1 MERRPSILRVAVLP
15 IKVLRSDGHSDYSD
29 KGKEI
34 LNPTDISSYWSN
46 VVHVGGYS
54 LHVTTYLDVRV
65 HQFWLTR
72 LDGKLPLPQRTD
84 LGTNKNYLQYTYYT
98 LSALTIKV
106 PRAMKQ
112 TLTTLQIV
120 QIVFGG
126 TYAFAHLFIAYDI
139 PLEKPYLYVH
149 NLSTALPSTMSTISS
164 AVSST
169 FASATATAGL
179 GSWLKKVALRA
190 AGEEGLAEN
199 VRNYQGET
207 FGIDAVHAAQME
219 KAQQEVRYKWE
230 TQTVHCLD
238 TSGEAFAILLNLVYL
253 APLAG
258 LFIRYFTRSYL
269 NRAKSEPPK
278 PSQQENIVESSKD
291 AVKDVEREIR
301 EAMAGKQGGDTEPP
315 PELKEKLDKAKS
327 DAKQSASDMGAKAQ
341 KNANIA
347 SAKTKQGA
355 SDLGTKAQNAAKDLG
370 AMAQDSAQDVQAAFS
385 DDIAI
390 LREKMRKMGSEGT
403 KMTKTIYS
411 YTSSSTTK
419 EGSSDQSSEKPAAES
434 EGEENEDRDHD
445 GGRNE
450 DKEPEEG
457 NDEDKDSE
465 DKAVKDESEEDGHNE
480 DRHEEDGPEEDGPE
494 EGGAEA
500 FNGNASAYEVVPD
513 QPKTEEEAKA
523 EAEMQPNKS

>member
-1 MERRPSILRVAVLP
+1 
-15 IKVLRSDGHSDYSD
+15 
-29 KGKEI
+29 
-34 LNPTDISSYWSN
+34 
-46 VVHVGGYS
+46 
-54 LHVTTYLDVRV
+54 
-65 HQFWLTR
+65 
-72 LDGKLPLPQRTD
+72 
-84 LGTNKNYLQYTYYT
+84 
-98 LSALTIKV
+98 
-106 PRAMKQ
+106 MKQ
-112 TLTTLQIV
+112 TLTTLQIA

-139 PLEKPYLYVH
+139 PIENPYLYVH
-149 NLSTALPSTMSTISS
+149 NLSTALPSTASTISS
-164 AVSST
+164 AVSSA

-219 KAQQEVRYKWE
+219 KAQEEIRYKWE
-230 TQTVHCLD
+230 TQTIHCLD
-238 TSGEAFAILLNLVYL
+238 TSGEAFAIFLNLVYL

-278 PSQQENIVESSKD
+278 PSPQENIMESSKD

-315 PELKEKLDKAKS
+315 PELKEKLNKAKS
-327 DAKQSASDMGAKAQ
+327 DAKQGASDMSTKAQ
-341 KNANIA
+341 KNANIV

-355 SDLGTKAQNAAKDLG
+355 GDLSDKAQNVAKEWST
-370 AMAQDSAQDVQAAFS
+370 MAQDSAQDAKAVLNDELAE
-385 DDIAI
+385 
-390 LREKMRKMGSEGT
+390 LRAKMRKMGSEGT
-403 KMTKTIYS
+403 KMTKS
-411 YTSSSTTK
+411 VFNYTSESTTTTK
-419 EGSSDQSSEKPAAES
+419 EERSNHSSEKQAAEPE
-434 EGEENEDRDHD
+434 EGENEDEAPKEGED
-445 GGRNE
+445 E

-457 NDEDKDSE
+457 EDEDKDPKEEEDEDKDSE
-465 DKAVKDESEEDGHNE
+465 DKPVKDE
-480 DRHEEDGPEEDGPE
+480 PEEDGPE
-494 EGGAEA
+494 EA

-523 EAEMQPNKS
+523 EEEMQPHEG

>member
-1 MERRPSILRVAVLP
+1 
-15 IKVLRSDGHSDYSD
+15 
-29 KGKEI
+29 
-34 LNPTDISSYWSN
+34 
-46 VVHVGGYS
+46 
-54 LHVTTYLDVRV
+54 
-65 HQFWLTR
+65 
-72 LDGKLPLPQRTD
+72 
-84 LGTNKNYLQYTYYT
+84 
-98 LSALTIKV
+98 
-106 PRAMKQ
+106 MKQ

-139 PLEKPYLYVH
+139 PIEKPYLYVH
-149 NLSTALPSTMSTISS
+149 NLSTALPSTVSTISS
-164 AVSST
+164 TVSSA

-219 KAQQEVRYKWE
+219 KAQEEIRYKWE

-278 PSQQENIVESSKD
+278 PSPQENIMESSKD

-315 PELKEKLDKAKS
+315 PELKERLDKAKS
-327 DAKQSASDMGAKAQ
+327 DAKQSASDMSAKVQ

-355 SDLGTKAQNAAKDLG
+355 GDLGNKAQNAAKDLSS
-370 AMAQDSAQDVQAAFS
+370 MAQDSGQDVKAAFS

-419 EGSSDQSSEKPAAES
+419 EESSDQSSEKPAAEPE
-434 EGEENEDRDHD
+434 EGEDEDKDQKGEQNEDEDPEEGKNEDR
-445 GGRNE
+445 NS
-450 DKEPEEG
+450 
-457 NDEDKDSE
+457 DKDSE
-465 DKAVKDESEEDGHNE
+465 DKAVKDEPEEDGQ
-480 DRHEEDGPEEDGPE
+480 EEDGPE

-523 EAEMQPNKS
+523 EAEMQPKEG

>member
-1 MERRPSILRVAVLP
+1 M
-15 IKVLRSDGHSDYSD
+15 
-29 KGKEI
+29 
-34 LNPTDISSYWSN
+34 
-46 VVHVGGYS
+46 HVGGYP
-54 LHVTTYLDVRV
+54 LHVTTYLDVRI
-65 HQFWLTR
+65 HQLWLTC
-72 LDGKLPLPQRTD
+72 LDGKLPLPQRID
-84 LGTNKNYLQYTYYT
+84 LGTNMEYLQYTYYT

-139 PLEKPYLYVH
+139 PIEKPYLYVH
-149 NLSTALPSTMSTISS
+149 NLSTALPSTISTISS
-164 AVSST
+164 AVSSA

-207 FGIDAVHAAQME
+207 FGIDAVHAAQMK
-219 KAQQEVRYKWE
+219 KAQEEIRYKWE

-278 PSQQENIVESSKD
+278 PSQQENIMESSKD

-327 DAKQSASDMGAKAQ
+327 DAKQSASDVSAKAQ

-355 SDLGTKAQNAAKDLG
+355 GDLSNKAQNVAKDLS
-370 AMAQDSAQDVQAAFS
+370 AMAQDSAQDVKTAIN

-403 KMTKTIYS
+403 KLTKSAYS
-411 YTSSSTTK
+411 YTSSIATK
-419 EGSSDQSSEKPAAES
+419 EESSDQSPEKPAS
-434 EGEENEDRDHD
+434 
-445 GGRNE
+445 
-450 DKEPEEG
+450 KPEEG
-457 NDEDKDSE
+457 EDEDKDQEGGQEGGQDEDKDPEEAADEDRAPE
-465 DKAVKDESEEDGHNE
+465 DKAVKDEPEEDGQ
-480 DRHEEDGPEEDGPE
+480 EEDGQEEDGPE
-494 EGGAEA
+494 EGGVEA

-523 EAEMQPNKS
+523 EGEMQPNEG

>member
-1 MERRPSILRVAVLP
+1 
-15 IKVLRSDGHSDYSD
+15 
-29 KGKEI
+29 
-34 LNPTDISSYWSN
+34 
-46 VVHVGGYS
+46 
-54 LHVTTYLDVRV
+54 
-65 HQFWLTR
+65 
-72 LDGKLPLPQRTD
+72 
-84 LGTNKNYLQYTYYT
+84 
-98 LSALTIKV
+98 
-106 PRAMKQ
+106 MKQ

-139 PLEKPYLYVH
+139 PIEKPYLYVH
-149 NLSTALPSTMSTISS
+149 NLSTALPSTVSTISS
-164 AVSST
+164 AVGSA

-219 KAQQEVRYKWE
+219 KAQEEIRYKWE

-278 PSQQENIVESSKD
+278 PSPQENIMESSKD

-327 DAKQSASDMGAKAQ
+327 DAKQSASDMSAKAQ

-355 SDLGTKAQNAAKDLG
+355 GDLGNKAQNAAKDLSS
-370 AMAQDSAQDVQAAFS
+370 MAQDSAQDVKAAFS

-419 EGSSDQSSEKPAAES
+419 EESSDQSSEKPAAE
-434 EGEENEDRDHD
+434 
-445 GGRNE
+445 
-450 DKEPEEG
+450 PEEG
-457 NDEDKDSE
+457 EDEDKDQKGEQNEDEDPEEGKDEDRNSDKDSE
-465 DKAVKDESEEDGHNE
+465 DKAVKDEPEEDGQ
-480 DRHEEDGPEEDGPE
+480 EEDGPE

-513 QPKTEEEAKA
+513 QPKTEEEIKA
-523 EAEMQPNKS
+523 EAEMQPKEG

>member
-1 MERRPSILRVAVLP
+1 
-15 IKVLRSDGHSDYSD
+15 
-29 KGKEI
+29 
-34 LNPTDISSYWSN
+34 
-46 VVHVGGYS
+46 
-54 LHVTTYLDVRV
+54 
-65 HQFWLTR
+65 
-72 LDGKLPLPQRTD
+72 
-84 LGTNKNYLQYTYYT
+84 
-98 LSALTIKV
+98 
-106 PRAMKQ
+106 MKQ

-139 PLEKPYLYVH
+139 PIEKPYLYVH
-149 NLSTALPSTMSTISS
+149 NLSTALPSTVSTISS
-164 AVSST
+164 AVGSA

-219 KAQQEVRYKWE
+219 KAQEEIRYKWE

-278 PSQQENIVESSKD
+278 PSPQENIMESSKD

-327 DAKQSASDMGAKAQ
+327 DAKQSASDMSAKAQ

-355 SDLGTKAQNAAKDLG
+355 GDLGNKAQNAAKDLSS
-370 AMAQDSAQDVQAAFS
+370 MAQDSAQDVKAAFS

-419 EGSSDQSSEKPAAES
+419 EEGSDQSSDKPAAE
-434 EGEENEDRDHD
+434 
-445 GGRNE
+445 
-450 DKEPEEG
+450 PEEG
-457 NDEDKDSE
+457 EDEDKDQKGEQNEDEDPEEGKNEHRNSDKDSE
-465 DKAVKDESEEDGHNE
+465 DKAVKDEPEEDGQ
-480 DRHEEDGPEEDGPE
+480 EEDGPE

-523 EAEMQPNKS
+523 EAEMQPNEG

>member
-1 MERRPSILRVAVLP
+1 MERRSSILRMAFLP
-15 IKVLRSDGHSDYSD
+15 IKVLRSDGHGNHSR
-29 KGKEI
+29 KRKEI
-34 LNPTDISSYWSN
+34 HNATDIPSYWSN
-46 VVHVGGYS
+46 VVYVGGYS

-65 HQFWLTR
+65 HQFGLAC
-72 LDGKLPLPQRTD
+72 LDGKLRLSQRID
-84 LGTNKNYLQYTYYT
+84 LGTNNDYLQYTYYT

-139 PLEKPYLYVH
+139 PIEKQYLYVH
-149 NLSTALPSTMSTISS
+149 NLSTALPSTVSTISS
-164 AVSST
+164 AVSSA

-219 KAQQEVRYKWE
+219 KAQEEIRYKWE
-230 TQTVHCLD
+230 TQKVHCLD

-269 NRAKSEPPK
+269 NRANSEPPK
-278 PSQQENIVESSKD
+278 PSQQENIMESSKD

-327 DAKQSASDMGAKAQ
+327 DAKQGASDVSAKAQ

-355 SDLGTKAQNAAKDLG
+355 GDLGNKAQNVAKDLS
-370 AMAQDSAQDVQAAFS
+370 AMAQDSAQDVKAAFN
-385 DDIAI
+385 DDIAM

-403 KMTKTIYS
+403 KMSKSIFS
-411 YTSSSTTK
+411 YTSETTTK
-419 EGSSDQSSEKPAAES
+419 EERSDESPEKPAAEPE
-434 EGEENEDRDHD
+434 EGEK
-445 GGRNE
+445 E
-450 DKEPEEG
+450 DKDPEEGKAEDKDPEDKPVKDEPEEHG
-457 NDEDKDSE
+457 P
-465 DKAVKDESEEDGHNE
+465 
-480 DRHEEDGPEEDGPE
+480 EEDGPEEDGPE
-494 EGGAEA
+494 EDGPEEDGLEMDGPEEDGPEA

-523 EAEMQPNKS
+523 EEEMQPHEG

>member
-1 MERRPSILRVAVLP
+1 
-15 IKVLRSDGHSDYSD
+15 
-29 KGKEI
+29 
-34 LNPTDISSYWSN
+34 
-46 VVHVGGYS
+46 
-54 LHVTTYLDVRV
+54 
-65 HQFWLTR
+65 
-72 LDGKLPLPQRTD
+72 
-84 LGTNKNYLQYTYYT
+84 
-98 LSALTIKV
+98 
-106 PRAMKQ
+106 MKQ

-139 PLEKPYLYVH
+139 PIEKQYLYVH
-149 NLSTALPSTMSTISS
+149 NLSTALPSTASTISS
-164 AVSST
+164 AVSSA

-219 KAQQEVRYKWE
+219 KAQEEIRYKWE

-238 TSGEAFAILLNLVYL
+238 TSGEVFAIFLNLVYL

-258 LFIRYFTRSYL
+258 LFIRYFIRSYL

-278 PSQQENIVESSKD
+278 PSSQENIMESSKD

-327 DAKQSASDMGAKAQ
+327 DAKQGASDVSAKAQ

-355 SDLGTKAQNAAKDLG
+355 GNLGNKAQNVAKDLS
-370 AMAQDSAQDVQAAFS
+370 AMAQDSAQDVKAAIN
-385 DDIAI
+385 DDITI
-390 LREKMRKMGSEGT
+390 LRERMRKMGSEGT
-403 KMTKTIYS
+403 KMSKSVFS
-411 YTSSSTTK
+411 YTSETTTK
-419 EGSSDQSSEKPAAES
+419 EERSDQSSEKPAAEP
-434 EGEENEDRDHD
+434 EGEKEDRD
-445 GGRNE
+445 
-450 DKEPEEG
+450 PEKGE
-457 NDEDKDSE
+457 DEDKDPEEGEDE
-465 DKAVKDESEEDGHNE
+465 DKDPEEGEDEDKDPEDRPVKDE
-480 DRHEEDGPEEDGPE
+480 PEEDGP
-494 EGGAEA
+494 EA

-523 EAEMQPNKS
+523 EEEMQPHEG

>member
-1 MERRPSILRVAVLP
+1 
-15 IKVLRSDGHSDYSD
+15 
-29 KGKEI
+29 
-34 LNPTDISSYWSN
+34 
-46 VVHVGGYS
+46 
-54 LHVTTYLDVRV
+54 
-65 HQFWLTR
+65 
-72 LDGKLPLPQRTD
+72 
-84 LGTNKNYLQYTYYT
+84 
-98 LSALTIKV
+98 
-106 PRAMKQ
+106 MKQ

-139 PLEKPYLYVH
+139 PIEKPYLYVH

-164 AVSST
+164 AVSSA

-327 DAKQSASDMGAKAQ
+327 DAKQSASDMSAKAQ

-419 EGSSDQSSEKPAAES
+419 EESSDQSSEKPAAES
-434 EGEENEDRDHD
+434 EEGENEDRDHD
-445 GGRNE
+445 GGQNE

-465 DKAVKDESEEDGHNE
+465 DKAVKDEPEEDGHKE
-480 DRHEEDGPEEDGPE
+480 DGHEEDGPEEDGPE

-523 EAEMQPNKS
+523 EAEMQPNES

>member
-1 MERRPSILRVAVLP
+1 
-15 IKVLRSDGHSDYSD
+15 
-29 KGKEI
+29 
-34 LNPTDISSYWSN
+34 
-46 VVHVGGYS
+46 
-54 LHVTTYLDVRV
+54 
-65 HQFWLTR
+65 
-72 LDGKLPLPQRTD
+72 
-84 LGTNKNYLQYTYYT
+84 
-98 LSALTIKV
+98 
-106 PRAMKQ
+106 MKQ
-112 TLTTLQIV
+112 TLTTLQII

-139 PLEKPYLYVH
+139 PIEKQYLYVH
-149 NLSTALPSTMSTISS
+149 NLSTALPSTVSTISS
-164 AVSST
+164 AVSSA

-219 KAQQEVRYKWE
+219 KAQEEIRYKWE

-238 TSGEAFAILLNLVYL
+238 TSGEAFAIFLNLIYL

-278 PSQQENIVESSKD
+278 PSPQENIMESSKD

-327 DAKQSASDMGAKAQ
+327 DAKQGASDVSAKAQ
-341 KNANIA
+341 KNAKIA

-355 SDLGTKAQNAAKDLG
+355 GELGNRAQNVAKDFS
-370 AMAQDSAQDVQAAFS
+370 AMAQDSAQDVKATV
-385 DDIAI
+385 DNDLTK
-390 LREKMRKMGSEGT
+390 LREKMRQMGSEGT
-403 KMTKTIYS
+403 KMSKSVFS
-411 YTSSSTTK
+411 YTSETTTK
-419 EGSSDQSSEKPAAES
+419 EERNDQSSEKPAAEP
-434 EGEENEDRDHD
+434 GKGENEDKD
-445 GGRNE
+445 
-450 DKEPEEG
+450 PEEG
-457 NDEDKDSE
+457 EDEDRDPEEGEDEDKAPE
-465 DKAVKDESEEDGHNE
+465 DKPVKDE
-480 DRHEEDGPEEDGPE
+480 PEEDGP
-494 EGGAEA
+494 EA

-523 EAEMQPNKS
+523 EEEMQPHEG

>member
-1 MERRPSILRVAVLP
+1 
-15 IKVLRSDGHSDYSD
+15 
-29 KGKEI
+29 
-34 LNPTDISSYWSN
+34 
-46 VVHVGGYS
+46 
-54 LHVTTYLDVRV
+54 
-65 HQFWLTR
+65 
-72 LDGKLPLPQRTD
+72 
-84 LGTNKNYLQYTYYT
+84 
-98 LSALTIKV
+98 
-106 PRAMKQ
+106 MKQ

-139 PLEKPYLYVH
+139 PIEKPYLYVH
-149 NLSTALPSTMSTISS
+149 NLSTALPSTVSTISS
-164 AVSST
+164 AVSSA

-219 KAQQEVRYKWE
+219 KAQEEIRYKWE

-278 PSQQENIVESSKD
+278 PSPQENIMESSKD

-327 DAKQSASDMGAKAQ
+327 DAKQSASDMSAKAQ

-347 SAKTKQGA
+347 SVKTKQGA
-355 SDLGTKAQNAAKDLG
+355 GDLGNKAQNVAKDLG
-370 AMAQDSAQDVQAAFS
+370 AMAQNSAQDAKTAFN

-403 KMTKTIYS
+403 KMTKSIYS
-411 YTSSSTTK
+411 YTTSTTTK
-419 EGSSDQSSEKPAAES
+419 EESSDQSSEKPAAEPE
-434 EGEENEDRDHD
+434 EGENEDKDQE
-445 GGRNE
+445 GGQNE
-450 DKEPEEG
+450 DKDPKEEEDEDKSPEDKSLKDEPEDDGPNEDGPKEDGPNEDGPKENEPEE
-457 NDEDKDSE
+457 DE
-465 DKAVKDESEEDGHNE
+465 
-480 DRHEEDGPEEDGPE
+480 PEEEGP
-494 EGGAEA
+494 EA

-523 EAEMQPNKS
+523 EAEMQPKEG

>member
-1 MERRPSILRVAVLP
+1 MAFLP
-15 IKVLRSDGHSDYSD
+15 VKVLRSDGHSDHSG
-29 KGKEI
+29 KRKEI
-34 LNPTDISSYWSN
+34 HNATDIPSYWSN
-46 VVHVGGYS
+46 VVHVGGHP

-65 HQFWLTR
+65 HQFWLTC
-72 LDGKLPLPQRTD
+72 LDGKLSLSQCID
-84 LGTNKNYLQYTYYT
+84 LGTNKDYLQYTYYT

-112 TLTTLQIV
+112 TLTTLQII

-139 PLEKPYLYVH
+139 PIEKPYLYVH
-149 NLSTALPSTMSTISS
+149 NLSTALPSTVSTISS
-164 AVSST
+164 AVSSA

-219 KAQQEVRYKWE
+219 KAREEIRYKWE
-230 TQTVHCLD
+230 TQTAHCLD

-278 PSQQENIVESSKD
+278 PSQQENIMESSKD

-327 DAKQSASDMGAKAQ
+327 DAKQGASDMSAKAQ
-341 KNANIA
+341 RNANIA
-347 SAKTKQGA
+347 SAKAKQGA
-355 SDLGTKAQNAAKDLG
+355 GDLGNKAQNVAKDLSS
-370 AMAQDSAQDVQAAFS
+370 MAQDSAQDVKTAIN

-403 KMTKTIYS
+403 KMRRS
-411 YTSSSTTK
+411 DHDYTSSTTTK
-419 EGSSDQSSEKPAAES
+419 EESSNQSWEKRADEPE
-434 EGEENEDRDHD
+434 EGEDEDKDQD
-445 GGRNE
+445 AEQVEG
-450 DKEPEEG
+450 KEPEEG

-465 DKAVKDESEEDGHNE
+465 DKAVKDEPEEDGQ
-480 DRHEEDGPEEDGPE
+480 EEDGPE

-523 EAEMQPNKS
+523 EAEMQPSEG

>member
-1 MERRPSILRVAVLP
+1 
-15 IKVLRSDGHSDYSD
+15 
-29 KGKEI
+29 
-34 LNPTDISSYWSN
+34 
-46 VVHVGGYS
+46 
-54 LHVTTYLDVRV
+54 
-65 HQFWLTR
+65 
-72 LDGKLPLPQRTD
+72 
-84 LGTNKNYLQYTYYT
+84 
-98 LSALTIKV
+98 
-106 PRAMKQ
+106 MKQ
-112 TLTTLQIV
+112 TLTTLQII

-139 PLEKPYLYVH
+139 PIEKTYLYVH
-149 NLSTALPSTMSTISS
+149 NLSTALPSTVSTISS
-164 AVSST
+164 AVSSA

-219 KAQQEVRYKWE
+219 KAREEIRYKWE
-230 TQTVHCLD
+230 TQRVHCLD

-278 PSQQENIVESSKD
+278 PSQQENIMESSKD

-301 EAMAGKQGGDTEPP
+301 EAMAGKQGGDPEPP

-327 DAKQSASDMGAKAQ
+327 NAKQGASDMSAKAQ

-347 SAKTKQGA
+347 SAKAKQGA
-355 SDLGTKAQNAAKDLG
+355 GDLGSKAQNVAKDLNS
-370 AMAQDSAQDVQAAFS
+370 MAQDSAQDVKTAIN
-385 DDIAI
+385 DEIAI
-390 LREKMRKMGSEGT
+390 LQEKMRKMGSESTNMRRSDHGFT
-403 KMTKTIYS
+403 
-411 YTSSSTTK
+411 SSTTTK
-419 EGSSDQSSEKPAAES
+419 EESSYQSGEKREDEPE
-434 EGEENEDRDHD
+434 EGED
-445 GGRNE
+445 E
-450 DKEPEEG
+450 DKDQDGEKDEGKVPEEG
-457 NDEDKDSE
+457 NDEDKGSE
-465 DKAVKDESEEDGHNE
+465 DKAVKDEPEEDGH
-480 DRHEEDGPEEDGPE
+480 EEDGPE

-523 EAEMQPNKS
+523 EAEMQPNEG

>member
-1 MERRPSILRVAVLP
+1 MAFLP
-15 IKVLRSDGHSDYSD
+15 LKVLRSDGHSDHSG
-29 KGKEI
+29 KRKEI
-34 LNPTDISSYWSN
+34 HNATDIPSYWSN
-46 VVHVGGYS
+46 VVHVGGYPV
-54 LHVTTYLDVRV
+54 HVTTYLDVRV
-65 HQFWLTR
+65 HQFWLAC
-72 LDGKLPLPQRTD
+72 LDGKQSLSHCID
-84 LGTNKNYLQYTYYT
+84 FGTNQDYLQYTYYT

-112 TLTTLQIV
+112 TLTTLQII

-139 PLEKPYLYVH
+139 PIERTYLYVH
-149 NLSTALPSTMSTISS
+149 NLSTALPSTVSTISS
-164 AVSST
+164 AASSA

-179 GSWLKKVALRA
+179 GSWLKKIALRA

-219 KAQQEVRYKWE
+219 KAREEIRYKWE
-230 TQTVHCLD
+230 TQRVHCLD

-278 PSQQENIVESSKD
+278 PSQQENIMESSKD

-327 DAKQSASDMGAKAQ
+327 DAKQGVSDLGAKAQ

-347 SAKTKQGA
+347 SAKAQQGA
-355 SDLGTKAQNAAKDLG
+355 GNLGNKAQNVAKDLSS
-370 AMAQDSAQDVQAAFS
+370 MAQDSAQDVKTAIN

-403 KMTKTIYS
+403 KMRRS
-411 YTSSSTTK
+411 DHDYTSSTTTT
-419 EGSSDQSSEKPAAES
+419 EESSYQSWEKRDDEPE
-434 EGEENEDRDHD
+434 EGEDEDKDQD
-445 GGRNE
+445 GEQDEG
-450 DKEPEEG
+450 KEPEEG

-465 DKAVKDESEEDGHNE
+465 DKAVKDEPEEDGH
-480 DRHEEDGPEEDGPE
+480 EEDGPE

-523 EAEMQPNKS
+523 EAEMQSNEG

>member
-1 MERRPSILRVAVLP
+1 
-15 IKVLRSDGHSDYSD
+15 
-29 KGKEI
+29 
-34 LNPTDISSYWSN
+34 
-46 VVHVGGYS
+46 
-54 LHVTTYLDVRV
+54 
-65 HQFWLTR
+65 
-72 LDGKLPLPQRTD
+72 
-84 LGTNKNYLQYTYYT
+84 
-98 LSALTIKV
+98 
-106 PRAMKQ
+106 
-112 TLTTLQIV
+112 
-120 QIVFGG
+120 
-126 TYAFAHLFIAYDI
+126 
-139 PLEKPYLYVH
+139 
-149 NLSTALPSTMSTISS
+149 MSTISS
-164 AVSST
+164 AVSSA

-219 KAQQEVRYKWE
+219 KAQEEIRYKWE
-230 TQTVHCLD
+230 SQTVHCLD

-278 PSQQENIVESSKD
+278 PSPQENIMESSKD

-327 DAKQSASDMGAKAQ
+327 DAKQSASDMSAKAQ

-355 SDLGTKAQNAAKDLG
+355 GDLGNRVQNVAKDLG
-370 AMAQDSAQDVQAAFS
+370 TMAQDSAQDAKTAFN

-411 YTSSSTTK
+411 YTSSSTMK
-419 EGSSDQSSEKPAAES
+419 EESSDQSSEKPAAEPE
-434 EGEENEDRDHD
+434 EGENEDKDQE
-445 GGRNE
+445 GEQNE
-450 DKEPEEG
+450 DKDPKEEE
-457 NDEDKDSE
+457 DEDKAPE
-465 DKAVKDESEEDGHNE
+465 DKAVKDEPEDDGPK
-480 DRHEEDGPEEDGPE
+480 EDGPEEDEPE
-494 EGGAEA
+494 EEGPEA

-523 EAEMQPNKS
+523 EAEMQPKEG

>member
-1 MERRPSILRVAVLP
+1 
-15 IKVLRSDGHSDYSD
+15 
-29 KGKEI
+29 
-34 LNPTDISSYWSN
+34 
-46 VVHVGGYS
+46 
-54 LHVTTYLDVRV
+54 
-65 HQFWLTR
+65 
-72 LDGKLPLPQRTD
+72 
-84 LGTNKNYLQYTYYT
+84 
-98 LSALTIKV
+98 
-106 PRAMKQ
+106 MKQ
-112 TLTTLQIV
+112 TLTTLQII

-139 PLEKPYLYVH
+139 PIEKQYLYVH
-149 NLSTALPSTMSTISS
+149 NLSTALPSTASTISS
-164 AVSST
+164 AVSSA

-219 KAQQEVRYKWE
+219 KAQEEIRYKWE

-238 TSGEAFAILLNLVYL
+238 TSGEAFAIFLNLVYL

-258 LFIRYFTRSYL
+258 LFIRYFARSYL

-278 PSQQENIVESSKD
+278 PSPQENIMESSKD

-301 EAMAGKQGGDTEPP
+301 EAMAGKQGGDIEPP

-327 DAKQSASDMGAKAQ
+327 DAKQGASDVSAKAQ
-341 KNANIA
+341 QNANIA

-355 SDLGTKAQNAAKDLG
+355 GDLGNKAQNMAKDLS
-370 AMAQDSAQDVQAAFS
+370 AMAQDSAQDVKAAFN

-403 KMTKTIYS
+403 KMTKSVFS
-411 YTSSSTTK
+411 YTSETNTK
-419 EGSSDQSSEKPAAES
+419 EERSDQSSEKPAAEPE
-434 EGEENEDRDHD
+434 EGENEDKDPEEGED
-445 GGRNE
+445 E

-457 NDEDKDSE
+457 KDEDKDPE
-465 DKAVKDESEEDGHNE
+465 DKPVKDEP
-480 DRHEEDGPEEDGPE
+480 EEDGPEEDGP
-494 EGGAEA
+494 EA

-523 EAEMQPNKS
+523 EEEMQPKEG